1 MCQPLACQNAATCR
15 RRAAGKGCPM
25 DRAAAGIIDTVQF
38 GEVRPEELLS
48 FFHEEPAEAPIAAL
62 LPGISPVLAHIG
74 RRMADV
80 PMVMAH

>member
-48 FFHEEPAEAPIAAL
+48 FFHEEPASEPADRMPAMDAI
-62 LPGISPVLAHIG
+62 LAHIG